1 MLSNEKETVIWFGS
15 PTVTVSKWLHPKASV
30 IVTVYVFGETRL
42 LKDVV
47 DPLDHRYEYGASP
60 PFTVTL
66 KEPSL

>member
-1 MLSNEKETVIWFGS
+1 M
-15 PTVTVSKWLHPKASV
+15 
-30 IVTVYVFGETRL
+30 VTVYVFGETRL